1 MSLESEI
8 DQKAKEIQTDQYP
21 ISIGEIIN
29 IYHNKELDIHPQFQR
44 YFRWNELQKSKFI
57 ESILLGIPI
66 PPIFVAQRKDGVW
79 DVVDGL
85 QRLST
90 IFEFVGML
98 IDKDGNTL
106 PKSCLSATEYLPSL
120 KNKYWESDNERHS
133 FPDSIKIDFKR
144 KKLNFV
150 IVKKESDEEV
160 KFDIFQRLN
169 TLGSQLSNQE
179 IRNCLLIMIDPEF
192 NNWLDGLANHPSFLK
207 SIQLSERYMN
217 EQFNMELALRFFVYK
232 NVSVEE
238 ISKSKDVD
246 ELLTNQMKRFSSDPG
261 FNKTEEARIFTETFD
276 IINQVLMSNTF
287 KKYFPQE
294 NRFKGQFLISA
305 FEVVAI
311 GLGKNIDYWQEKEI
325 EDIKDILSEK
335 IKSIWSDGAFTSNSG
350 SGSNVS
356 SRLPILLPLGMR
368 LFENED

>member
-1 MSLESEI
+1 MSLENEI
-8 DQKAKEIQTDQYP
+8 NQKAKEIQTDQYP

-29 IYHNKELDIHPQFQR
+29 IYEHEELDIHPQFQR
-44 YFRWNELQKSKFI
+44 YFRWNNLQKSKFI

-66 PPIFVAQRKDGVW
+66 PPIFVAQRKDGIW

-90 IFEFVGML
+90 IFEFVGKL
-98 IDKDGNTL
+98 IDDDGNTL
-106 PKSCLSATEYLPSL
+106 PNSRLSATEYLPSL
-120 KNKYWESDNERHS
+120 EDKYWESDEEMYS
-133 FPDSIKIDFKR
+133 FPDSVKIDFKR

-192 NNWLDGLANHPSFLK
+192 NDWLRDLANYLPFLD
-207 SIQLSERYMN
+207 SIQLSERYLN

-232 NVSVEE
+232 NVPHKE

-246 ELLTNQMKRFSSDPG
+246 ELLTHQMRRFSLDPS
-261 FNKTEEARIFTETFD
+261 FNRKEEERIFKATFD
-276 IINQVLMSNTF
+276 IIRKVLGSDTF

-294 NRFKGQFLISA
+294 KRFKGQFLISA

-311 GLGKNIDYWQEKEI
+311 GLGKNIDYWKEKEI
-325 EDIKDILSEK
+325 EKIKDILSEK
-335 IKSIWSDGAFTSNSG
+335 IKSIWSNDTFISNSG

-356 SRLPILLPLGMR
+356 SRLPELLPLGKR
-368 LFENED
+368 LFKNAD

>member
-8 DQKAKEIQTDQYP
+8 NQKAKEIQTDQYP

-29 IYHNKELDIHPQFQR
+29 IYENKELDIHPQFQR
-44 YFRWNELQKSKFI
+44 YFRWNERQKSKFI

-66 PPIFVAQRKDGVW
+66 PPIFVAQRKDGIW

-90 IFEFVGML
+90 IFEFVGKL
-98 IDKDGNTL
+98 IDEDGNIR
-106 PKSCLSATEYLPSL
+106 PKSCLLKTEYLPSL
-120 KNKYWESDNERHS
+120 ENKYWESDDERYS

-179 IRNCLLIMIDPEF
+179 IRNCLLIMIDPGF
-192 NNWLDGLANHPSFLK
+192 NDWLRDLANHQSFLD
-207 SIQLSERYMN
+207 SIQLSERYLK

-232 NVSVEE
+232 NVSIEE
-238 ISKSKDVD
+238 ILKPEDVD
-246 ELLTNQMKRFSSDPG
+246 GLLTEQMKKFSSDPT
-261 FNKTEEARIFTETFD
+261 FNRGEEERIFKATFD
-276 IINQVLMSNTF
+276 IIIDVLGSDTF
-287 KKYFPQE
+287 KKYFPTE
-294 NRFKGQFLISA
+294 RRFKGQFLISA

-311 GLGKNIDYWQEKEI
+311 GIGKNIDYWQEKEI
-325 EDIKDILSEK
+325 IERNDILSKK
-335 IKSIWSDGAFTSNSG
+335 IKSIWSDSTFTSNSG

-356 SRLPILLPLGMR
+356 SRLPTLLPFGMR
-368 LFENED
+368 LFKNGD